1 VSGDHA
7 RFEDW
12 VCKKAYLLYFHNMI
26 SLTGVEIME
35 SFMKAKSSIDVFA
48 ESSIDGSILIT
59 DRDEDI
65 EDKTTA
71 SQERHTTK
79 RTRRL
84 GGPPSGGAKERTDE
98 ATLIFMN
105 EQWMENKNDAS
116 EKDETTATGA
126 VISSAKE
133 EYIREK
139 KRIAVCADD
148 VAMAREASDVAYCLL
163 LLLREP

>member
-1 VSGDHA
+1 
-7 RFEDW
+7 
-12 VCKKAYLLYFHNMI
+12 
-26 SLTGVEIME
+26 ME

-48 ESSIDGSILIT
+48 ELSIDGSILIT